1 MPRIDGGDIGRP
13 RGRFG
18 VRVPWKALVAAAV
31 IAGAWAFV
39 WHRYQQLHPDPSKVT
54 VSRGD
59 ALPTG
64 KVNPLREIGRQI
76 GVTPDQAQEI
86 ATIAMETT
94 NPLMFAKDAMSV
106 LNAEQ
111 RAKVTKM
118 LPQLMANRQQMQGQA
133 QAKRQKLLP
142 GNDLQVARE
151 GNRRIRE
158 ETRRR
163 KEAAEA
169 AKRQAAGK

>member
-1 MPRIDGGDIGRP
+1 MPRIEGGDIGRRP
-13 RGRFG
+13 GKFFGRI
-18 VRVPWKALVAAAV
+18 PWKALAAV
-31 IAGAWAFV
+31 AVIGCAWAFV
-39 WHRYQQLHPDPSKVT
+39 WHRYQQLHPDASKAWL
-54 VSRGD
+54 SRGD

-64 KVNPLREIGRQI
+64 KGGPLRDIGREIQ
-76 GVTPDQAQEI
+76 VTPDQAQEI

-94 NPLMFAKDAMSV
+94 NPLAFAKDAMSV

-118 LPQLMANRQQMQGQA
+118 LPQLMAKGPQMQKQA
-133 QAKRQKLLP
+133 AEKRQKLLP

-169 AKRQAAGK
+169 AKQQAAGK